1 MVTIREAVYEQG
13 ALRLE
18 EPLALAEGTRVRVI
32 IEAAQAVP
40 PPVEPNGEALPFEI
54 PADIEAILNDP
65 ASTPAQRLMAI
76 AALSDPT
83 NEDEDGS
90 INHDKYLYGWEHSA

>member
-1 MVTIREAVYEQG
+1 MMTIREAVYEQG

-40 PPVEPNGEALPFEI
+40 PPVEPNGEALPFEL

-65 ASTPAQRLMAI
+65 ASTPAQRMMAI
-76 AALSDPT
+76 ASLPMQEGGEEFSGRD
-83 NEDEDGS
+83 
-90 INHDKYLYGWEHSA
+90 HDRILYGEKGAR

>member
-1 MVTIREAVYEQG
+1 MVTIREAVYERG

-40 PPVEPNGEALPFEI
+40 PPVEPNGEALPFEL

-65 ASTPAQRLMAI
+65 ASTPAQRMMAI
-76 AALSDPT
+76 ASLPMQEGGEEFSGRD
-83 NEDEDGS
+83 
-90 INHDKYLYGWEHSA
+90 HDRILYGEKGAR